1 MAVPPA
7 PGGEAVEDPS
17 DSTDTTPSESSPD
30 PRRSRLILVAAFSV
44 VVLCLVASL
53 VALGKAGWSVS
64 DLVDEQSNPQSE
76 RDQTMAVARSLVTAF
91 ATYGPD
97 DLDDDNHMPAY
108 VDRVEKYLTPKFAT
122 DFEQSVELAEQTVVQ
137 AHVTRVGQVYA
148 VGVERL
154 DDDSARLMV
163 AGVITTA
170 VPDPKKP
177 NELQPLGDQSFR
189 YEVDLIYTQGKW
201 LVDNFGAV
209 GTLDGEVP
217 EGQPTQPS
225 TQPTDGGTKKG
236 GGDQE

>member
-1 MAVPPA
+1 
-7 PGGEAVEDPS
+7 
-17 DSTDTTPSESSPD
+17 
-30 PRRSRLILVAAFSV
+30 LILIASFSV
-44 VVLCLVASL
+44 VALCLVASL

-64 DLVDEQSNPQSE
+64 DLVDKQSNPQSE
-76 RDQTMAVARSLVTAF
+76 RDQAMAVARSLVTSF
-91 ATYGPD
+91 ASYGPE
-97 DLDDDNHMPAY
+97 DLDDDNHMPGY

-154 DDDSARLMV
+154 TDDSARLMV

-177 NELQPLGDQSFR
+177 DELQPLGDQPFR
-189 YEVDLIYTQGKW
+189 YEVDLIYTQGEW

-217 EGQPTQPS
+217 EGQPT
-225 TQPTDGGTKKG
+225 TQPTQPSSQPTGGGTKKG
-236 GGDQE
+236 GGDQK